1 VSADTPALGEPWL
14 ILTRTQP
21 HTFSLHTRLRK
32 DAPTLYLRHGVGKHR
47 PSPPHYSSGQRPQA
61 SRINLAFCHLLP
73 HRGRVTLTLLGPSLE
88 AGKSSR
94 QLHHLPQND
103 SIPQGDTHSSCHLLQ
118 GCWPLPTTPFTPS
131 HGDLWWPRRH
141 RGAWDLSPS
150 QATASIP
157 YFRGYLPCEAFP
169 DLSPACP

>member
-1 VSADTPALGEPWL
+1 MANSHTHPTSHIQSTHQAQKGRTYPVSQARCWKAP
-14 ILTRTQP
+14 
-21 HTFSLHTRLRK
+21 SL
-32 DAPTLYLRHGVGKHR
+32 
-47 PSPPHYSSGQRPQA
+47 PPHYSSGQRPQA